1 MPEVAAP
8 ARIARPNGWQ
18 ILKRNRA
25 AVLSLWFLAGL
36 TLVALALPPL
46 LPDALKS
53 TSSASFV
60 PPLERA
66 LETASLHVLGTD
78 VNGQDMLYRLLSGA
92 RVSLGV
98 GLVGALISLVIGT
111 LYGMVSG
118 YAGGRVDAFMMRA
131 VEVLQSVPRI
141 LFIMILIAA
150 LDDYVKDWVDGWRL
164 MAQEHRWKWLAD
176 SMNDLKAYSKV
187 LVMIISLG
195 LVEWLTMARIVR
207 GQVLVL
213 REMTFVTASR
223 AMGQG
228 SWGVLKRHLL
238 PNLSTIILTYL
249 TLTIPAVILD
259 ESFLSFLGLGIEDPA
274 ASWGSLLKD
283 GAQVINPLESKWWLL
298 VFPAVTMAASL
309 LALNFLGDGLRDAFD
324 PKSGE

>member
-1 MPEVAAP
+1 MPDAVSP
-8 ARIARPNGWQ
+8 ARIARPDGWQ
-18 ILKRNRA
+18 ILRRNRA
-25 AVLSLWFLAGL
+25 AIIALYFLAALSLISIIVPA
-36 TLVALALPPL
+36 L
-46 LPDALKS
+46 LPASLKI
-53 TSSASFV
+53 TSSDSFV
-60 PPLERA
+60 PPSWQHL
-66 LETASLHVLGTD
+66 LGTD

-98 GLVGALISLVIGT
+98 GIVGALISLVIGT
-111 LYGMVSG
+111 LYGMISG

-131 VEVLQSVPRI
+131 IEVLQSVPRI

-150 LDDYVKDWVDGWRL
+150 LDDHVKEWVDGWRL
-164 MAQEHRWKWLAD
+164 AAEKHDWPQFAKAM
-176 SMNDLKAYSKV
+176 SDLKAYSKV
-187 LVMIISLG
+187 LVMVVSLG

-228 SWGVLKRHLL
+228 SWGVLRRHLL
-238 PNLSTIILTYL
+238 PNLSSIILTYL
-249 TLTIPAVILD
+249 TLTIPAVVLD
-259 ESFLSFLGLGIEDPA
+259 ESILSFLGLGIEDPA

-298 VFPAVTMAASL
+298 VFPALLMSASL